1 MSSDGLGFRTRRAE
15 ADDARAV
22 ADVWLRSRRASVP
35 SIPSPVHSDDEVRE
49 WFATVVLPTR
59 ETWVIE
65 DEGGV
70 VALLVMEGDRV
81 DQLYVDP
88 AYLGCRLGSQ
98 LLELAKEHHPD
109 GLHLWTFQANAGA
122 RRFYERHGFTAIA
135 TTDGDN
141 EEAAPDIRYHWRGG

>member
-22 ADVWLRSRRASVP
+22 ADVWLRSRRASVHW
-35 SIPSPVHSDDEVRE
+35 SPSPVHSDDEVRE

-65 DEGGV
+65 DDGV
-70 VALLVMEGDRV
+70 VALLVMDGAWV

-88 AYLGCRLGSQ
+88 AYLGRGLGSQ
-98 LLELAKEHHPD
+98 LLDLAKEHHPD
-109 GLHLWTFQANAGA
+109 GLDLWTFQSNTGA

>member
-1 MSSDGLGFRTRRAE
+1 MTGNGLGFRTRRAE
-15 ADDARAV
+15 ADDARVV

-65 DEGGV
+65 DDAV
-70 VALLVMEGDRV
+70 VALLVMDGNWV

-88 AYLGCRLGSQ
+88 AYLGRRLGSQ
-98 LLELAKEHHPD
+98 LLDLAKEHHPD
-109 GLHLWTFQANAGA
+109 GLDLWTFQANAGA
-122 RRFYERHGFTAIA
+122 
-135 TTDGDN
+135 
-141 EEAAPDIRYHWRGG
+141 PC

>member
-1 MSSDGLGFRTRRAE
+1 MRRAE
-15 ADDARAV
+15 AGDARAV

-35 SIPSPVHSDDEVRE
+35 SIPSPVHSDDEVRA

-65 DEGGV
+65 DIEDEVGV
-70 VALLVMEGDRV
+70 VALLVMEGDWV

-88 AYLGCRLGSQ
+88 AYFDRRLGSQ
-98 LLELAKEHHPD
+98 LLDLAKERRPG
-109 GLHLWTFQANAGA
+109 GLDLWTFQANAGA
-122 RRFYERHGFTAIA
+122 RRFYERHGFAAIA

-141 EEAAPDIRYHWRGG
+141 EEAAPDVRYHWPGG